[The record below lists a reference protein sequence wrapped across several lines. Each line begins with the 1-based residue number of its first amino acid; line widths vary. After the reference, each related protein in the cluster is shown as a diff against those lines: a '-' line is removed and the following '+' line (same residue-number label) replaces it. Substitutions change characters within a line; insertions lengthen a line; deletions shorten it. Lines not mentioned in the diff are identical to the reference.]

1 MSDSNVN
8 LSDRADEFRDRYRAV
23 FEEIGKVIVGHED
36 TVQGVLTCLFV
47 GGHCLLEGVPGI
59 GKTLLVRTLAEV
71 LDLQFNRI
79 QFTPDLMPADILGTN
94 MIVESTEG
102 RRAFEFQKGPI
113 FTQICLADE
122 INRATPKTQSALLET
137 MQEGTITSAGT
148 CYELKM
154 PFFVMATQ
162 NPIEQEG
169 TYPLPEAQLDRFF
182 FKLAVGYS
190 NREDLAIIIDR
201 TTKGTQV
208 NPEKVMD
215 GEEILQWQQMIRNV
229 ILADHVRDYVVRLV
243 LATHPQGEFALPV
256 TNQYLRW
263 GSSPRGAQVV
273 ALAAK
278 VRALLEG
285 RFNVS
290 FEDVRRVYLPALR
303 HRVILNFEAQAE
315 GVAEDSVLL
324 EILEQLP
331 EKADD
336 AVAISS

>member
-1 MSDSNVN
+1 
-8 LSDRADEFRDRYRAV
+8 
-23 FEEIGKVIVGHED
+23 
-36 TVQGVLTCLFV
+36 
-47 GGHCLLEGVPGI
+47 
-59 GKTLLVRTLAEV
+59 
-71 LDLQFNRI
+71 
-79 QFTPDLMPADILGTN
+79 
-94 MIVESTEG
+94 
-102 RRAFEFQKGPI
+102 
-113 FTQICLADE
+113 
-122 INRATPKTQSALLET
+122 
-137 MQEGTITSAGT
+137 
-148 CYELKM
+148 
-154 PFFVMATQ
+154 
-162 NPIEQEG
+162 
-169 TYPLPEAQLDRFF
+169 
-182 FKLAVGYS
+182 
-190 NREDLAIIIDR
+190 
-201 TTKGTQV
+201 
-208 NPEKVMD
+208 
-215 GEEILQWQQMIRNV
+215 MIRNV